1 VHLDLTP
8 AQEAF
13 RQECEAFARER
24 VEPHAAAIDDS
35 GRFPEGIVR
44 EAAARGLL
52 GMTLPVAVGGRGL
65 DQVSAAVGIEAI
77 ARASAT
83 VAVILVVHNALVAEV
98 IARFGTESQRA
109 RWLRRIATGE
119 LLGAFALS
127 EEHAG
132 TDAANQETLARAV
145 DGGWRLTGRK
155 VWVANGEHAAVAIV
169 FAATQPGARGRGIT
183 AFLLPLDREGVARV
197 PGVDSL
203 GVRGLG
209 CVDLVLDEVRVGEDE
224 VLGSVNGG
232 FGVAR
237 WALDAG
243 RVGIA
248 AQALGV
254 GQAALDEALA
264 HARSRETFGRP
275 IARYQAIQWFLA
287 DMATELEAARWM
299 TWKAAAS
306 RDAGTFTAAEASM
319 AKLAASEAA
328 HHAADKAMQVLASAG
343 YRRGSRVERLFRDA
357 RATEIYQG
365 TSEVQR
371 MIIAGAVVGESGD

>member
-13 RQECEAFARER
+13 GQECDAFARER
-24 VEPHAAAIDDS
+24 IEPHAAAIDDS
-35 GRFPEGIVR
+35 GRFPAGIVQ
-44 EAAARGLL
+44 EAAGRGLL
-52 GMTLPVAVGGRGL
+52 GMTLPVGEGGRGL
-65 DQVSAAVGIEAI
+65 DQVSAVLAIEAI

-98 IARFGTESQRA
+98 VARFGTESQRS

-119 LLGAFALS
+119 HLGAFALS

-132 TDAANQETLARAV
+132 TDAANQETLARPV

-169 FAATQPGARGRGIT
+169 FGATQPGARGRGIT
-183 AFLLPLDREGVARV
+183 AFLLPLDRRGIARV
-197 PGVDSL
+197 PGIDSL

-209 CVDLVLDEVRVGEDE
+209 CVDLVLDEVPVGEED
-224 VLGSVNGG
+224 VLGPVNGG

-264 HARSRETFGRP
+264 HARTRETFGRP

-306 RDAGTFTAAEASM
+306 RDAATLTAAEASM

-328 HHAADKAMQVLASAG
+328 HRAADRAMQILASAG

-371 MIIAGAVVGESGD
+371 MIVAGAVVGEPGD